1 MNHQGHE
8 PLAVSRRSH
17 RPSAQER
24 VVDQLVDLPWWAIL
38 ILLAGVILL
47 YRISHDVQYSEIFQV
62 LLRGLPVTLT
72 VTVVGFG
79 LAILFGLLA
88 GLGRTSGNPIIYN
101 LATLYVQIIRG
112 VPILVQI
119 IYVAFVLAPALVELV
134 NALGQALAGV
144 LGPDNFLTQVNPRS
158 VSMLAKVIFALGLAY
173 GGFEA
178 ETFRAGIQSIERGQV
193 EAARSLGMST
203 WQALRLVVLPQAV
216 RRILPPL
223 GNDFIAMLK
232 DSSLVSTVGVRDI
245 TQQAKLYASA
255 TFQYRETYSTLAFI
269 YLSLTLMLSLVVK
282 WLEQHMA
289 QGEADD

>member
-1 MNHQGHE
+1 
-8 PLAVSRRSH
+8 
-17 RPSAQER
+17 
-24 VVDQLVDLPWWAIL
+24 
-38 ILLAGVILL
+38 
-47 YRISHDVQYSEIFQV
+47 
-62 LLRGLPVTLT
+62 
-72 VTVVGFG
+72 
-79 LAILFGLLA
+79 
-88 GLGRTSGNPIIYN
+88 
-101 LATLYVQIIRG
+101 
-112 VPILVQI
+112 
-119 IYVAFVLAPALVELV
+119 
-134 NALGQALAGV
+134 
-144 LGPDNFLTQVNPRS
+144 
-158 VSMLAKVIFALGLAY
+158 
-173 GGFEA
+173 
-178 ETFRAGIQSIERGQV
+178 
-193 EAARSLGMST
+193 MST